1 MHSNNLVLLRVLPV
15 AFSLALMACDAEPS
29 TASTAALRPAEQA
42 RYDREF
48 GAAACTCER
57 RLFGTTGGFNSSTR
71 DTELAALGTKR
82 TQNSFTC
89 ASVVD
94 VSQVERV
101 AASRTE
107 CGLGPGLGDTAVSP
121 TVARG
126 LCRSDFNHCISNE
139 LRLAAQ
145 SSRLLTST
153 ALRDRLLQRSMSRAG
168 ASAVEALGAL
178 AWYSNRCSGTG
189 LNSAQTIQCIRLLG
203 SGVVNYY
210 ARALD
215 NANRIEEMGLAR
227 AELLSHAAAATN
239 PATFASREEFHEAMW
254 DGTGAML
261 GPARALLG
269 SGTVWSWTQDDNDNS
284 SARFDWVVPALST
297 RGDAAI
303 QAAQLLVEHAVPNG
317 PILDSDGLV
326 AWSDLTEVLDVG
338 DDGVGTVLYNVLDH
352 RIAAQRF
359 MGPYSHLGVDPL
371 TPAASLEG
379 ADLRTHEPLSTA
391 RLMEIGGESLRGAAS
406 PLRSQFGLVPSDVSA
421 ALALTRQVHETA
433 NGERSYAV
441 VAEASGGP
449 TLLYAR
455 ISADG
460 LSSPRQLSSALQR
473 VQVGAFSSVDLFR
486 HGMRPTSVNGTAATT
501 ELYEPS
507 IGLAADRFDSF
518 GAAQILHQIRV
529 HLLRAS
535 NVDGFLGNA
544 LAEVALEAP
553 LEPQVGGM
561 WTELTTNLRAT
572 CTVASGSP
580 WCSDAKPPDS
590 RLLRPIAK
598 KRRSLP
604 GSLLPCTGPEDG
616 CPRCGDSPRGRPD
629 SPRE

>member
-1 MHSNNLVLLRVLPV
+1 M
-15 AFSLALMACDAEPS
+15 
-29 TASTAALRPAEQA
+29 
-42 RYDREF
+42 
-48 GAAACTCER
+48 
-57 RLFGTTGGFNSSTR
+57 
-71 DTELAALGTKR
+71 
-82 TQNSFTC
+82 
-89 ASVVD
+89 
-94 VSQVERV
+94 
-101 AASRTE
+101 
-107 CGLGPGLGDTAVSP
+107 
-121 TVARG
+121 
-126 LCRSDFNHCISNE
+126 
-139 LRLAAQ
+139 
-145 SSRLLTST
+145 
-153 ALRDRLLQRSMSRAG
+153 
-168 ASAVEALGAL
+168 
-178 AWYSNRCSGTG
+178 
-189 LNSAQTIQCIRLLG
+189 
-203 SGVVNYY
+203 
-210 ARALD
+210 
-215 NANRIEEMGLAR
+215 
-227 AELLSHAAAATN
+227 
-239 PATFASREEFHEAMW
+239 
-254 DGTGAML
+254 
-261 GPARALLG
+261 
-269 SGTVWSWTQDDNDNS
+269 
-284 SARFDWVVPALST
+284 
-297 RGDAAI
+297 
-303 QAAQLLVEHAVPNG
+303 EHAVPNG

-326 AWSDLTEVLDVG
+326 AWSDLAEVLDVG

-379 ADLRTHEPLSTA
+379 ADLRTHEPLSIA
-391 RLMEIGGESLRGAAS
+391 RLMEIGSESLSGAAS

-507 IGLAADRFDSF
+507 IGLAADRFDGF

-553 LEPQVGGM
+553 LAA
-561 WTELTTNLRAT
+561 R
-572 CTVASGSP
+572 
-580 WCSDAKPPDS
+580 
-590 RLLRPIAK
+590 
-598 KRRSLP
+598 
-604 GSLLPCTGPEDG
+604 
-616 CPRCGDSPRGRPD
+616 
-629 SPRE
+629 